1 MIPDV
6 WQGLFHGLSIALLP
20 NNLFYCFCGALFGT
34 LVGVLPG
41 VGPLVTIALLLPF
54 TFTLEPTSALI
65 MLAGIY
71 YGAQYGGSTT
81 SILLNMPG
89 ETSSVITCL
98 DGHAMAKQGRAGPAL
113 AIAALGSFFAGT
125 LATFVIGFFSPSLA
139 SMAIRFGPAD
149 YFSLLVLGLI
159 GAVVLAQGSL
169 LKAITMVV
177 VGLLLGL
184 VGTDINSGEL
194 RFTFGIPELADGID
208 FVPLAMGVFGI
219 GEIIR
224 VLVQQEKSGGTVIE
238 HGKLMPS
245 AQDIRQASPAVL
257 RGSLLGSVLGLLP
270 GGGAAL
276 ASFAAYTVEKK
287 LAKDPSRFG
296 KGAIEGVAAPE
307 SANNAAAQTSFIP
320 LLTLGLPSNAIMA
333 LMVGAMMIHGI
344 NPGPRI
350 MQSEPDLFWGMVASM
365 WVGNAMLLVLNLPMV
380 GVWVR
385 LLKIPYRLFYPA
397 IVLFSC
403 VGIYSVSNNP
413 FDLFLAALFALLGY
427 TLAMLRFE
435 LAPLLLGFILGP
447 MMEENLR
454 RALIISRGDFGIFVH
469 EPISLGLLIA
479 SGLLLLMT
487 LAPMVRLGRDKIF
500 VE

>member
-245 AQDIRQASPAVL
+245 AQDIRQATPAVL

-479 SGLLLLMT
+479 SGLLLLIT

>member
-1 MIPDV
+1 
-6 WQGLFHGLSIALLP
+6 
-20 NNLFYCFCGALFGT
+20 
-34 LVGVLPG
+34 
-41 VGPLVTIALLLPF
+41 
-54 TFTLEPTSALI
+54 
-65 MLAGIY
+65 
-71 YGAQYGGSTT
+71 
-81 SILLNMPG
+81 
-89 ETSSVITCL
+89 
-98 DGHAMAKQGRAGPAL
+98 
-113 AIAALGSFFAGT
+113 
-125 LATFVIGFFSPSLA
+125 
-139 SMAIRFGPAD
+139 MAIRFGPAD

-296 KGAIEGVAAPE
+296 NGAIEGVAAPE

-479 SGLLLLMT
+479 SGLLLLIT

>member
-1 MIPDV
+1 
-6 WQGLFHGLSIALLP
+6 
-20 NNLFYCFCGALFGT
+20 
-34 LVGVLPG
+34 
-41 VGPLVTIALLLPF
+41 
-54 TFTLEPTSALI
+54 
-65 MLAGIY
+65 
-71 YGAQYGGSTT
+71 
-81 SILLNMPG
+81 MPG

-403 VGIYSVSNNP
+403 VGIYSVSNNA

>member
-479 SGLLLLMT
+479 SGLLLLIT

>member
-1 MIPDV
+1 MRFADSH
-6 WQGLFHGLSIALLP
+6 L
-20 NNLFYCFCGALFGT
+20 
-34 LVGVLPG
+34 
-41 VGPLVTIALLLPF
+41 
-54 TFTLEPTSALI
+54 
-65 MLAGIY
+65 
-71 YGAQYGGSTT
+71 
-81 SILLNMPG
+81 ILLA
-89 ETSSVITCL
+89 S
-98 DGHAMAKQGRAGPAL
+98 
-113 AIAALGSFFAGT
+113 
-125 LATFVIGFFSPSLA
+125 FVIGFFSPSLA

-194 RFTFGIPELADGID
+194 RFTFGIPELADSID

-224 VLVQQEKSGGTVIE
+224 VLVQQQKSGGTVIE

-479 SGLLLLMT
+479 SGLLLLIT

>member
-177 VGLLLGL
+177 IGLLLGL

-454 RALIISRGDFGIFVH
+454 RALIISRGDFGIFIH

-479 SGLLLLMT
+479 SGLLLLIT

>member
-1 MIPDV
+1 MTDV
-6 WQGLFHGLSIALLP
+6 WQGLFHGISVALLP
-20 NNLFYCFCGALFGT
+20 NNLFYCFCGTLFGT

-54 TFTLEPTSALI
+54 TFSLEPTSALI

-113 AIAALGSFFAGT
+113 AIAALGSFVAGT
-125 LATFVIGFFSPSLA
+125 FATFIIGFFSPSLA
-139 SMAIRFGPAD
+139 GVAIRFGPAD
-149 YFSLLVLGLI
+149 YFSLLILGLV

-177 VGLLLGL
+177 MGLLLGL

-194 RFTFGIPELADGID
+194 RFTFDIPELADGIS

-224 VLVQQEKSGGTVIE
+224 VLVQQEKDGGSVIE
-238 HGKLMPS
+238 HGRLLPS
-245 AQDIRQASPAVL
+245 RQDLRRSSPAIV
-257 RGSLLGSVLGLLP
+257 RGSVLGSVLGLLP
-270 GGGAAL
+270 GGGASL
-276 ASFAAYTVEKK
+276 AAFAAYTVEKK
-287 LAKDPSRFG
+287 LARDPSRFG
-296 KGAIEGVAAPE
+296 HGAIEGVAGPE

-365 WVGNAMLLVLNLPMV
+365 WIGNAMLLVLNLPLV
-380 GVWVR
+380 GLWVR
-385 LLKIPYRLFYPA
+385 LLRIPYRLFYPA

-454 RALIISRGDFGIFVH
+454 RALIISRGDFGIFIH

-479 SGLLLLMT
+479 SALLLLIT
-487 LAPMVRLGRDKIF
+487 LAPVVRLGRDKIF
-500 VE
+500 SE

>member
-1 MIPDV
+1 MAGVVPRPVDSSVTEQPVLLLLRRAV
-6 WQGLFHGLSIALLP
+6 WQAGGRLAR
-20 NNLFYCFCGALFGT
+20 CRA
-34 LVGVLPG
+34 
-41 VGPLVTIALLLPF
+41 LVTIALLLPF

-98 DGHAMAKQGRAGPAL
+98 DGHAMAKQGGAGPAL
-113 AIAALGSFFAGT
+113 AIASLGSFFCRNP

-224 VLVQQEKSGGTVIE
+224 VLVQQEKSGGTLIE

-276 ASFAAYTVEKK
+276 VSFAAYTVEKK

-296 KGAIEGVAAPE
+296 KWAIEGVAAPE

-333 LMVGAMMIHGI
+333 LMVGVMMIHGI

-350 MQSEPDLFWGMVASM
+350 MQSEPDLFWGMMASM
-365 WVGNAMLLVLNLPMV
+365 WMGNAMLLVLNLPMV

-385 LLKIPYRLFYPA
+385 LLKIPYRLFY
-397 IVLFSC
+397 
-403 VGIYSVSNNP
+403 
-413 FDLFLAALFALLGY
+413 
-427 TLAMLRFE
+427 
-435 LAPLLLGFILGP
+435 
-447 MMEENLR
+447 
-454 RALIISRGDFGIFVH
+454 
-469 EPISLGLLIA
+469 
-479 SGLLLLMT
+479 
-487 LAPMVRLGRDKIF
+487 
-500 VE
+500 